1 LSYTLN
7 IATKMTG
14 LVKPNGIII
23 GQSVYKMLDEEQKTS
38 FEILSLSTDIWNYFG
53 INTGSIYRLFNQLN

>member
-1 LSYTLN
+1 
-7 IATKMTG
+7 MTG